1 MSHRIVFPIV
11 VALSLIAVVALT
23 GCRAR
28 ALPGA
33 VPTSSPTHT
42 SAILSGAGA
51 EPGKQ
56 KCSDP
61 GTTIPAGTYSG
72 DITST
77 LKTVMN
83 LTLPNGGSISNAGGG
98 SEQMDGVV
106 KIVSNGHT
114 VSGSIALGGLG
125 TSYVGGSYVV
135 HSKTEGDFTGL
146 IFGPADDPTVRGKMG
161 GAWETL
167 DAPVIGGSGSAT
179 SFTTVGLHVT
189 AVSCDEV
196 TGDAIAMFSEIAK
209 PVAQYITISGDG
221 TWTAKRK

>member
-1 MSHRIVFPIV
+1 MSQRIVFPIV
-11 VALSLIAVVALT
+11 IAMSLIAAGALT
-23 GCRAR
+23 GCSAG

-33 VPTSSPTHT
+33 VPTSTPTHT
-42 SAILSGAGA
+42 SAILSAGSA
-51 EPGKQ
+51 APGKP
-56 KCSDP
+56 KCSAP
-61 GTTIPAGTYSG
+61 GTTIPAGSYSG

-83 LTLPNGGSISNAGGG
+83 LTLPNGASISNAGGA
-98 SEQMDGVV
+98 SEEMDGVV

-125 TSYVGGSYVV
+125 TSYVGGAYVI

-146 IFGPADDPTVRGKMG
+146 IYGPADSPVVKGKMG

-167 DAPVIGGSGSAT
+167 DAPVIGGSGSDT
-179 SFTTVGLHVT
+179 GITTVGLHVT
-189 AVSCDEV
+189 AASCDQV
-196 TGDAIAMFSEIAK
+196 TGDAIAMFSEMAK

-221 TWTAKRK
+221 TWTAQRK